1 MVISWFLVIMK
12 KLAYTV
18 NSCSFAIKFMLT
30 FTASIKPNLRIK
42 YVTITGGAEIIA
54 RVRSW

>member
-12 KLAYTV
+12 KLAHTV